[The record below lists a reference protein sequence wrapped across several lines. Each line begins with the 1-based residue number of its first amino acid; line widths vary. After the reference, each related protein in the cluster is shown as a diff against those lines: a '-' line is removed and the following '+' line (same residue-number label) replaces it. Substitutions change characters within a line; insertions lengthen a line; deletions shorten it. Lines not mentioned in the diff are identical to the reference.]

1 MKKGGSAM
9 DYIFAILVGVG
20 LSISAGFRVFTPMLL
35 ASIAAKLGWLP
46 LATGFEWLGSNVAF
60 VALALATILEI
71 ISYYVPM
78 FDNLI
83 RGLATPLA
91 AVAGTLMTVAVI
103 GTENAEFLS
112 WGLAFVTGG
121 GAATVTSLTNTAVRG
136 TTTVT
141 TAGVANPVVSLIED
155 VSAVV
160 LPIVTIIAPIVVIVL
175 IGVVAWLFV
184 KFSKRIKASL

>member
-35 ASIAAKLGWLP
+35 ASIAAKLEWLP

-175 IGVVAWLFV
+175 IVVVAWLFM
-184 KFSKRIKASL
+184 KFSKRIKASM

>member
-175 IGVVAWLFV
+175 IVVVAWLFM
-184 KFSKRIKASL
+184 KFSKRIKASM